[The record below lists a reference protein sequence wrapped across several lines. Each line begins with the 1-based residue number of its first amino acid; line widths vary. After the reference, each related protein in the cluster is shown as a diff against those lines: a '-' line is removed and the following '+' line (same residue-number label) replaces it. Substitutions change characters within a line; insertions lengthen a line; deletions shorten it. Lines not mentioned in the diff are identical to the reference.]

1 MRRHIGLISVLITLF
16 LLMGAFVMHASLFK
30 DWLVDDAGISLAYA
44 RNFAN
49 GDGLV
54 SQPGVK
60 PVEGFSN
67 PLWVFIL
74 SSLGALGF
82 NLPLVVKPL
91 SISLTL
97 ISIALLF
104 FASRMLLHSSS
115 LASLVT
121 GLLVVQPAFVI
132 WSVSGLEN
140 PLYILLIL
148 LLFIVSLQTLSK
160 RIAVLAGC
168 LAAAIAITRPEGILY
183 AIAFPVLHRR
193 LVKAYLAP
201 LLLLLSGFLAFRFIY
216 FGDLLPNTYYMKM
229 QGGFLSW
236 NWLLEQIYKSYDLAD
251 AFWGGARVI
260 VFIGLASS
268 VVYLARAH
276 GIYRNHWIVFLFVAI
291 SLISFYFLPSDWM
304 GEYRLASPI
313 FPFVYLLIAMILL
326 DVFLI
331 SKVRHRDANLI
342 LGGILGAW
350 LLVGAVAVYLPRS
363 RQFSQEPT
371 VSFWGVSAD
380 FKRFEVYSESLDLTQ
395 VSVLLPDVGGPLY
408 DFHLRVYDLAGL
420 TDSTIARTINKN
432 QEAFYDY
439 VFDMIRPTF
448 IHLHGKWTYLAN
460 LEADPRFRRDYLPIN
475 EYEDRYVKSHHN
487 MILFSGDF
495 VRRDV
500 LQDPRD
506 IDLLREE

>member
-1 MRRHIGLISVLITLF
+1 
-16 LLMGAFVMHASLFK
+16 MHASLFE
-30 DWLVDDAGISLAYA
+30 DWLIDDAGISLAYA
-44 RNFAN
+44 RNLAN

-67 PLWVFIL
+67 PLWVFML
-74 SSLGALGF
+74 SFIGALGF
-82 NLPLVVKPL
+82 NLPSVVKLL

-97 ISIALLF
+97 VSIALLF
-104 FASRMLLHSSS
+104 FIGRHVLRSSI

-121 GLLVVQPAFVI
+121 GMLVVQPAFVI

-140 PLYILLIL
+140 PVYVLLIL
-148 LLFIVSLQTLSK
+148 LLFIVSLQAPSK
-160 RIAVLAGC
+160 RNAMLAGC

-183 AIAFPVLHRR
+183 AIVYPALHRR
-193 LVKAYLAP
+193 MVKSYLAP
-201 LLLLLSGFLAFRFIY
+201 LLLLLSGFLAFRLIY

-236 NWLLEQIYKSYDLAD
+236 EWLLEQIYKSYDLAG
-251 AFWGGARVI
+251 AFWGDARII
-260 VFIGLASS
+260 VFIVLAIS
-268 VVYLARAH
+268 VVYLVRMHAIH
-276 GIYRNHWIVFLFVAI
+276 RNHWTVFLFV
-291 SLISFYFLPSDWM
+291 LIPLTSFYLLPADWM

-313 FPFVYLLIAMILL
+313 FPFVYLLLAMILL

-331 SKVRHRDANLI
+331 RKISHRNAKLI
-342 LGGILGAW
+342 LGGILGVW
-350 LLVGAVAVYLPRS
+350 LLVGAVAYYLPRS

-380 FKRFEVYSESLDLTQ
+380 FKRFEDYAESLDLTQ
-395 VSVLLPDVGGPLY
+395 ASVLLPDVGGPLY
-408 DFHLRVYDLAGL
+408 DSHLRVYDLAGL

-432 QEAFYDY
+432 QNAFYDY
-439 VFDMIRPTF
+439 VFGMVRPTF
-448 IHLHGKWTYLAN
+448 IHVHGKWTYLAN
-460 LEADPRFRRDYLPIN
+460 LEADPRFRGDYLPIN
-475 EYEDRYVKSHHN
+475 EYEDQYVKNHHD

-500 LQDPRD
+500 LQDPRE